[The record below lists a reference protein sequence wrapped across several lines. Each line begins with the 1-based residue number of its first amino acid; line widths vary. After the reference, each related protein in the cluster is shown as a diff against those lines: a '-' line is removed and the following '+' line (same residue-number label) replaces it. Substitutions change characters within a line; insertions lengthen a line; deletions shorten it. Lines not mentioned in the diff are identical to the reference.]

1 MGERRH
7 ELHRFPWHVRDSGQ
21 LLLVVAA
28 GVVLVASV
36 AQTAASGLHDV
47 RFAVAFGVLI
57 AFGELLR
64 LNLPGDRESAP
75 IGTAG
80 ALAYA
85 LLIQVNKQLIVHS
98 AWQVVT
104 VTAIGMIIGAL
115 PHLAVGRPARV
126 GGMASRLLCVAAVAF
141 IFRPL
146 AGNPTVVKH
155 WGVALALM
163 TALVVLALLLEAVL
177 TALLRVD
184 EQRARFRVALV
195 DEMRLQLP
203 LGAAVG
209 ASALLIAFAA
219 EVMGLAALAVFT
231 APLLVTQVAF
241 RRYAG
246 IRATY
251 LQTVRALAKVTE
263 IGGYVEPGH
272 SERVSRLAVAI
283 GRELGIHEPELLELE
298 YAALMHDIGQLSL
311 ADPIPGGA
319 TVLVSRADQQRIAEL
334 GADVIQQAQV
344 LGSVADIV
352 RRQNEPYRD
361 VDAPPEVPGFR
372 GFPGF
377 PELGFPPRPAAR
389 RTTPAQARRSRAP
402 AASPSRSRA
411 PQRRPAGPGHP
422 RPGPGD
428 PRRAPQR
435 PPAVRPPPPHRRPPA
450 GQPHHQGR
458 QRLRRPGGQL
468 PRPRPRRRRRP
479 AAPPRHRQRIRPCHR
494 RGPKPSSNPPLRHPA
509 VALSTCGTSP
519 VTAASRT

>member
-1 MGERRH
+1 MTERRH
-7 ELHRFPWHVRDSGQ
+7 ELRRYPWQVRDSGQ

-28 GVVLVASV
+28 GVCLVASV
-36 AQTAASGLHDV
+36 AQTATTGVTDPRIAIAFGAL
-47 RFAVAFGVLI
+47 VAFGEV
-57 AFGELLR
+57 LR

-75 IGTAG
+75 VGLAG

-85 LLIQVNKQLIVHS
+85 LLIQVGDHQAQHS
-98 AWQVVT
+98 APQVVT
-104 VTAIGMIIGAL
+104 VVAIGMIVGAL
-115 PHLAVGRPARV
+115 PHLAVGRPARLS
-126 GGMASRLLCVAAVAF
+126 GMATRLLCVAFVAC

-146 AGNPTVVKH
+146 AGNAAVLRDA
-155 WGVALALM
+155 GLAFSLM
-163 TALVVLALLLEAVL
+163 TSLTIAALLLEAVL

-231 APLLVTQVAF
+231 APLLVTQVAL

-272 SERVSRLAVAI
+272 SERVSRLAVAV
-283 GRELGIHEPELLELE
+283 GRELGIHEPQLLELE

-311 ADPIPGGA
+311 RDPITGGA
-319 TVLVSRADQQRIAEL
+319 TIFVSPQDQQRIAGL

-344 LGSVADIV
+344 LGSVAEIV

-361 VDAPPEVPGFR
+361 VDPATGGSVD
-372 GFPGF
+372 
-377 PELGFPPRPAAR
+377 RPDGER
-389 RTTPAQARRSRAP
+389 D
-402 AASPSRSRA
+402 
-411 PQRRPAGPGHP
+411 G
-422 RPGPGD
+422 
-428 PRRAPQR
+428 
-435 PPAVRPPPPHRRPPA
+435 
-450 GQPHHQGR
+450 
-458 QRLRRPGGQL
+458 
-468 PRPRPRRRRRP
+468 
-479 AAPPRHRQRIRPCHR
+479 
-494 RGPKPSSNPPLRHPA
+494 PPLSSRIIKA
-509 VALSTCGTSP
+509 VGGDR
-519 VTAASRT
+519 AAAAAGHGPRI